1 MSLDLLRAGRLL
13 LVFPEGYPAIDP
25 LGSPRTTSGGFLPF
39 EPGFLALAERAGRAV
54 PVVPVGVW
62 YAPRQGGGWTVWL
75 RFGQPDVAI
84 GSGSA
89 GRRARLRAVEAAV
102 RRLSAPPLT

>member
-1 MSLDLLRAGRLL
+1 LSLDLLRAGQLL

-62 YAPRQGGGWTVWL
+62 YAPPPGRRLDRLAPL
-75 RFGQPDVAI
+75 RP
-84 GSGSA
+84 A
-89 GRRARLRAVEAAV
+89 GRGDWLGVGRSSGAA
-102 RRLSAPPLT
+102 PGG